1 VEAYTGELETESVD
15 EFDRGSGGRVA
26 GSDCRLV
33 SSGSYEAAVGR
44 WATARRWAPTAGSRV
59 AGAGNRAA
67 AVDRCGSPR
76 ECTIG

>member
-26 GSDCRLV
+26 GSDCGLV

-44 WATARRWAPTAGSRV
+44 WATARRWA
-59 AGAGNRAA
+59 GNRAA
-67 AVDRCGSPR
+67 AAGSSVVAKDRCGSPR